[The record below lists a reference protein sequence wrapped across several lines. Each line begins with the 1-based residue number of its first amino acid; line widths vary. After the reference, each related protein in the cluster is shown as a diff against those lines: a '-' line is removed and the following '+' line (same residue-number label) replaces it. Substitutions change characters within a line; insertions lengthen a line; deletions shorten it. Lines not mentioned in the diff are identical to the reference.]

1 MNFLFKY
8 QAKAT
13 KKIEVIEEKRKQLVE
28 HSEEVDKELTKAKPT
43 VREQFGKYRKRDGSL
58 NTRQVYDMLRS
69 EEKKQEK
76 VTDNRVN
83 NLKNNKNNLKHSAI
97 QNYKIWMINT
107 IFNIK
112 YSQGDFGIL

>member
-1 MNFLFKY
+1 MAHFIIHVPPIWKEMNFLFKY

-76 VTDNRVN
+76 VTDNSS
-83 NLKNNKNNLKHSAI
+83 L
-97 QNYKIWMINT
+97 
-107 IFNIK
+107 
-112 YSQGDFGIL
+112 YSL

>member
-28 HSEEVDKELTKAKPT
+28 HSEEVDKELTKVKPT

-76 VTDNRVN
+76 VQTTAVCTVS
-83 NLKNNKNNLKHSAI
+83 KNICILVII
-97 QNYKIWMINT
+97 QCN
-107 IFNIK
+107 
-112 YSQGDFGIL
+112 

>member
-1 MNFLFKY
+1 MNFLFKH

-76 VTDNRVN
+76 VTN
-83 NLKNNKNNLKHSAI
+83 NICIPAIILCKLRIEDMDDLQFSTSNIFKN
-97 QNYKIWMINT
+97 
-107 IFNIK
+107 
-112 YSQGDFGIL
+112 